1 MKLSDD
7 HHDIHPES
15 AQAPFTL
22 KLAYHPPNTWFKII
36 QQSLVIANLPAP
48 LHYYNFKAQIGQ
60 PNIPIFKS
68 NEHCT
73 DALDTVTLIN
83 SVSPHMT
90 GQFERYSKSQE
101 CILHK
106 ENYQF
111 GLHQQ
116 LKGRFP
122 SFRLHRNNPELSVEL
137 RIQTQPTISHFAKL
151 KFGLGLYQHWSLL
164 CRCQGYLDYKGQ
176 VIPIDHIGSFEY
188 ARAFNVPFLALYFY
202 TYQIIQLQ
210 DHRQLILLHIRNHYN
225 QVLQSKIY
233 LRSKDREHSICFDQN
248 VVFNIIRFY
257 PRVQTPH
264 FHYMYL
270 AREFSWIV
278 QHGQRRIEIYA
289 QSRGDYKSGLG
300 EGYVGSFQYQIK
312 IDDYYEE
319 GNAGYC
325 EFIDLRP
332 LNWQEMDQT
341 ERALI
346 PEITRSA
353 IILNKK

>member
-1 MKLSDD
+1 MKLSND
-7 HHDIHPES
+7 HHDIRPES
-15 AQAPFTL
+15 AQAPFAF

-48 LHYYNFKAQIGQ
+48 LHYFNFKAQIGQ

-68 NEHCT
+68 NAPCK
-73 DALDTVTLIN
+73 DSLDTVTIIN

-90 GQFERYSKSQE
+90 GQFEKYSISQD
-101 CILHK
+101 CVLHK

-111 GLHQQ
+111 GPHQQ
-116 LKGRFP
+116 LKGELPCFSLYRQD
-122 SFRLHRNNPELSVEL
+122 PELSVEL

-151 KFGLGLYQHWSLL
+151 KFGLGLYQHWSLM
-164 CRCQGYLDYKGQ
+164 CHCQGYLDYKGQ
-176 VIPIDHIGSFEY
+176 VTHVDHLGSFEY

-210 DHRQLILLHIRNHYN
+210 DQRQLILLHIRNHYN
-225 QVLQSKIY
+225 QVLQSKVY
-233 LRSKDREHSICFDQN
+233 LRSKDRKHSICLDQN
-248 VVFNIIRFY
+248 VTLNITRVY
-257 PRVQTPH
+257 PRVQTPR

-270 AREFSWIV
+270 PREFSWMV
-278 QHGQRRIEIYA
+278 QQGRHRIEVYA

-319 GNAGYC
+319 GNGGYC

-332 LNWQEMDQT
+332 LNWQEMHQPKKV
-341 ERALI
+341 LI
-346 PEITRSA
+346 PETAQSA
-353 IILNKK
+353 IIFKRK